1 MPADQ
6 SEGTRSQVL
15 RWLKAEGDSVTRDE
29 PIIEMETDKVTVEI
43 AAPGT
48 GVLRQIL
55 KPEQTDVEPGDVLG
69 LIEAEGAVI
78 ANATVGGTDLGAA
91 RDAISVDGPSA
102 QEDQDPNFGHLLS
115 DLGKSPVEVDSSP
128 SGQSSIASSPAAA
141 QSNIGENSLGAA
153 AQSHIGESSRGTS
166 AQSNI
171 GKNSLGATAQ
181 SNIGES
187 LRGTSAQL
195 NIGKNSLG
203 AAAQSNI
210 GESSRGTSA
219 QSSIGKNSPGAS
231 TQSSTGKK
239 LADVSGQPNAAAS
252 PADIPAQPTS
262 GAPHGN
268 TSSLSPA
275 VRRLLAE
282 SGLEPSRVA
291 GTGPGGRITVD
302 DVLAQVSRGEAE
314 QKVLTGADAPR
325 AAAVRTGGPVETP
338 DSGTRRVPHSPVRKR
353 VAEHMVRS
361 LHTAPHVTSVF
372 EADMSAVI
380 AHRARHRERFERSG
394 TPLTFTAYFLSAIV
408 DAIRAVP
415 EANSRWTDDALEIYE
430 AINIGVGT
438 ALGDQGLVVP
448 VIQHVESMTL
458 ERIATDLNAIVTRAR
473 EGKLTPTDVRGGTFT
488 ISNHG
493 VSGSVIATPIIINQ
507 PQSAILGIGKLD
519 QRVVPAKDGGSERF
533 AVVPKCYVTL
543 TIDHRV
549 MDGFQANKFLQI
561 FVGKLESW
569 PAS

>member
-55 KPEQTDVEPGDVLG
+55 KPEQTDVEPGDLLG
-69 LIEAEGAVI
+69 LIEAEGAAI
-78 ANATVGGTDLGAA
+78 ANAAPGGTDLGAA
-91 RDAISVDGPSA
+91 RDDAASVDGPSA
-102 QEDQDPNFGHLLS
+102 QEGQDSPLGQVPPDF
-115 DLGKSPVEVDSSP
+115 GKSPIEVGSS
-128 SGQSSIASSPAAA
+128 SA
-141 QSNIGENSLGAA
+141 GE
-153 AQSHIGESSRGTS
+153 
-166 AQSNI
+166 
-171 GKNSLGATAQ
+171 
-181 SNIGES
+181 
-187 LRGTSAQL
+187 
-195 NIGKNSLG
+195 
-203 AAAQSNI
+203 
-210 GESSRGTSA
+210 SA
-219 QSSIGKNSPGAS
+219 QSSIVASPADARSNIGKYSLSTATQSNSPGTVA
-231 TQSSTGKK
+231 QSSVGKK
-239 LADVSGQPNAAAS
+239 PSDVSGQPNTATS
-252 PADIPAQPTS
+252 PADISAQPTS
-262 GAPHGN
+262 GAPRSN
-268 TSSLSPA
+268 TASLSPA

-302 DVLAQVSRGEAE
+302 DVLAQVSRGEVERKA
-314 QKVLTGADAPR
+314 LTGADAQR
-325 AAAVRTGGPVETP
+325 GAAVRTGGPVETP
-338 DSGTRRVPHSPVRKR
+338 DLATRRVPHSPVRKR

-361 LHTAPHVTSVF
+361 LLHTAPHVTSVF

-394 TPLTFTAYFLSAIV
+394 APLTFTAYFLLAIV

-458 ERIATDLNAIVTRAR
+458 ERIATDLTAMVTRAR
-473 EGKLTPTDVRGGTFT
+473 EGKLTPADVRGGTFT

-493 VSGSVIATPIIINQ
+493 VSGSVLATPIIINQ

-519 QRVVPAKDGGSERF
+519 QRVVPAKEGSSERF

-549 MDGFQANKFLQI
+549 MDGFQANKFLQT

-569 PAS
+569 PES